1 MPKADFYQVKQNPAY
16 NNFMVGMDL
25 IQKCKAHNNILKF
38 VYVEDGETITKYVDM
53 TVVGCKLQP
62 PRRMPS
68 NVDEE
73 TGEQH
78 HHGLAFPLPAEIIYA
93 YDDSAFRKQMQGEI
107 NKSDWD
113 ALASMGI
120 IINKK

>member
-62 PRRMPS
+62 PRQMP
-68 NVDEE
+68 NGIDEE

-78 HHGLAFPLPAEIIYA
+78 RRGLAFPLPAEVIYA
-93 YDDSAFRKQMQGEI
+93 YDDSAFRKKIHDEAT
-107 NKSDWD
+107 KSDWE

-120 IINKK
+120 IVSKK